1 MFQKIMVAYIM
12 VAYDESPEAAKA
24 LQVSIEMA
32 RALGAELKVVTVLE
46 PLPSYFSFAPSA
58 EIAVNWR
65 DKQQARYSDLQ
76 EKARQEAA
84 TAGLHFDTELVH
96 GDEVGTIIEC
106 AKKYRADLLI
116 LGMRKHTL
124 LMGHTGQD
132 VAERSPCALL
142 GVR

>member
-1 MFQKIMVAYIM
+1 MFQRIM
-12 VAYDESPEAAKA
+12 VAYDESREADKAFQVAIELAK
-24 LQVSIEMA
+24 
-32 RALGAELKVVTVLE
+32 ALGAELKVVTVLE
-46 PLPSYFSFAPSA
+46 PLPSYFSFATSA
-58 EIAVNWR
+58 VMAVNWK
-65 DKQQARYSDLQ
+65 DEQQARYTALQ
-76 EKARQEAA
+76 EEARRQAA
-84 TAGLHFDTELVH
+84 AAGLHFDTELIH

-106 AKKYRADLLI
+106 ARKYQSDLLV

>member
-1 MFQKIMVAYIM
+1 MFERIM
-12 VAYDESPEAAKA
+12 VAYDESAEAGKA
-24 LQVSIEMA
+24 LDVGIELA

-46 PLPSYFSFAPSA
+46 PVPTYFSFAVSA
-58 EIAVNWR
+58 AMAADWKDE
-65 DKQQARYSDLQ
+65 KQARYSTLQ
-76 EKARQEAA
+76 EQARKKASA
-84 TAGLHFDTELVH
+84 AGLHFDTQLIH

-106 AKKYRADLLI
+106 AKKYHADLLI

>member
-1 MFQKIMVAYIM
+1 MFQRIM
-12 VAYDESPEAAKA
+12 VAYDESWEAAKA
-24 LQVSIEMA
+24 LQVAIDLA
-32 RALGAELKVVTVLE
+32 RVLGAELKVVTVIE

-58 EIAVNWR
+58 VLAVNWKDEQKAR
-65 DKQQARYSDLQ
+65 YTTLEEQAR
-76 EKARQEAA
+76 REAA
-84 TAGLHFDTELVH
+84 AAGLHFDTELIQ

-106 AKKYRADLLI
+106 ANKYRSDLLV